1 MRPHEACG
9 QKGNEKMKENEIRQ
23 GRRFRNHISIIL
35 EQTGAVIAAVFVL
48 IVTQLFQS
56 IDELTES
63 DLSFITSKGFLILI
77 GVITLLAVSLTGQV
91 LVWARTYISIEE
103 NAIVIEK
110 GRVNKKK
117 NTIGI
122 RNISNINLEQNLI
135 EMLFGT
141 CKVKLDTNSRSTADS
156 TDVKI
161 VLKKSDALWF
171 QQEVTRKMEE
181 ACGITAGNSGTTG
194 TSAYAGDAVHSVYPA
209 MREPA
214 DCDVHAGIAD
224 ILQHGFYSIS
234 ILSVIIFLLV
244 ITGTV
249 ISVAE
254 VLGRAD
260 MTASLAGAA
269 AGILV
274 AVFIILSTL
283 WDTVKDFVRY
293 YDFRAKRLGD
303 KIYIKYGFFKKVEY
317 TIPVDKIQALKIR
330 QSFLARIGHRYMAEI
345 VNVGIGDDKEEQHS
359 FLVLY
364 CTEEKLAE
372 KLSLLLPEFAS
383 SVEQPV
389 ENLPVSVWAAG
400 QFRRHFISFLQQQE
414 RSCAAL

>member
-1 MRPHEACG
+1 MKHTGRREM
-9 QKGNEKMKENEIRQ
+9 NMKENEMRQ
-23 GRRFRNHISIIL
+23 GRRFRNHISVIL

-77 GVITLLAVSLTGQV
+77 GVIVLLAVSLIGQV

-141 CKVKLDTNSRSTADS
+141 CKVKLDTNSLSTADS

-181 ACGITAGNSGTTG
+181 AAGRIPATG
-194 TSAYAGDAVHSVYPA
+194 AGFGVSDGVTDAYSAGG
-209 MREPA
+209 EPE
-214 DCDVHAGIAD
+214 DYDVRAGIAD
-224 ILQHGFYSIS
+224 IIRHGFFS
-234 ILSVIIFLLV
+234 LSYCLR
-244 ITGTV
+244 
-249 ISVAE
+249 S
-254 VLGRAD
+254 
-260 MTASLAGAA
+260 
-269 AGILV
+269 GI
-274 AVFIILSTL
+274 
-283 WDTVKDFVRY
+283 
-293 YDFRAKRLGD
+293 
-303 KIYIKYGFFKKVEY
+303 
-317 TIPVDKIQALKIR
+317 Q
-330 QSFLARIGHRYMAEI
+330 
-345 VNVGIGDDKEEQHS
+345 
-359 FLVLY
+359 
-364 CTEEKLAE
+364 
-372 KLSLLLPEFAS
+372 
-383 SVEQPV
+383 
-389 ENLPVSVWAAG
+389 
-400 QFRRHFISFLQQQE
+400 
-414 RSCAAL
+414 